1 MKQSGREE
9 HAAGQREV
17 EAAKAKNVAEG
28 VTDRAAGKKDSVVG
42 GLTGDRSQQV
52 AGELPLPLLRLL
64 SLSIVLVIGTADRC
78 AL

>member
-28 VTDRAAGKKDSVVG
+28 VTDRAVGKKDAVVG
-42 GLTGDRSQQV
+42 GLTGDRSQEV
-52 AGELPLPLLRLL
+52 AGESNPLYPRPRAD
-64 SLSIVLVIGTADRC
+64 SLCFALVG
-78 AL
+78 L